1 MADTCTPDALRSLE
15 VGLEQ
20 ATSDERNAKQKR
32 DTANNAYLTCLP
44 SNSRGAILAANAA
57 PEIARIEREAQTI
70 DTTSQFIL
78 QQLRREIGANTSMNV
93 LTDLA
98 EETSARLES
107 EIEELKTNIRTER
120 RRFMDADPSAP
131 TSVAGLYFTQQ
142 PDNQMIIIFLICFGI
157 FLLVSGLAV
166 MYGFVTVGSLDNAS
180 MSMRYSVVMTYWVSA
195 IVVTAIGFFT
205 FT

>member
-1 MADTCTPDALRSLE
+1 MTDTCKPLEISLN
-15 VGLEQ
+15 Q
-20 ATSDERNAKQKR
+20 ANANERNAKQAL

-44 SNSRGAILAANAA
+44 PNNRGGRLAAAAA
-57 PEIARIEREAQTI
+57 PEIARLEREAQTI

-78 QQLRREIGANTSMNV
+78 QQLRRETGANTSMKV

-98 EETSARLES
+98 QETSARLET

-120 RRFMDADPSAP
+120 RRFMDSDPSAP

-166 MYGFVTVGSLDNAS
+166 MYGFVTVGYLDNAS
-180 MSMRYSVVMTYWVSA
+180 MSMRYSVVMTYWISA